1 MKHIKNLVWILFLK
15 EACSLNSN
23 NLLDV
28 DNNSS
33 VVVSSFPTSQGMC
46 YLAPTDNT
54 TIQTLNMNTAGNVSI
69 LCMLNLQPAT
79 EEMIDFEVIRKIEYY
94 YDVAKRI
101 WRIFPII
108 LLGKFAINKLLM
120 YQEIQ

>member
-1 MKHIKNLVWILFLK
+1 
-15 EACSLNSN
+15 
-23 NLLDV
+23 
-28 DNNSS
+28 
-33 VVVSSFPTSQGMC
+33 MC

-108 LLGKFAINKLLM
+108 LLGKFGHEKICKNSVEFPSAFAKVNMTSIVPEMPNRVISRISLER
-120 YQEIQ
+120 Y